1 MSWTCN
7 GVPTD
12 GQGNYQPHE
21 PYENPDNA
29 KFCFKCELPKS
40 SIVNSRSTTMNN
52 QNGFVLGLLLIALSS
67 LGVTIWSTKTKD
79 PEPTPTLS
87 PEITDSPNSPSST
100 SEPSSNPSPEV
111 TDSPI
116 PTSEIPVYSRTIKE
130 VSNVP
135 QMTVQYGGSTSFAPL
150 RSPEIVSQIEKAHP
164 KFRLKY
170 REPIPPETPGS
181 GEGIRMLIAGEI
193 SVAQSSRT
201 VKDKE
206 FTQAKERGFTLKPIP
221 VALDGIAIYVHPDL
235 SVPSLTIEQLKDIF
249 TGEITSWADLGGQD
263 IPIVPVSRNPEDG
276 GTPEYFREK
285 VLAKEEFGRSVQPYA
300 RDTTISIQKVARN
313 TGGIG
318 YATASEV
325 CNQDTI
331 KSLPIAASTE
341 QTPVSPCKGKVP
353 DLDVFLGEEYPITRR
368 LFVVIRQD
376 GTLDEEAGI
385 AYANILL
392 SDEGQELV
400 QQAGMVP
407 LRIP

>member
-29 KFCFKCELPKS
+29 KFCFKCELQKS
-40 SIVNSRSTTMNN
+40 AVVSSRGTTMNN
-52 QNGFVLGLLLIALSS
+52 QNGFVLGLLMLIALSS
-67 LGVTIWSTKTKD
+67 LGVTIWATNREPV
-79 PEPTPTLS
+79 PEPTPNPTS
-87 PEITDSPNSPSST
+87 SGIVETDSPVPQTSSPT
-100 SEPSSNPSPEV
+100 SEP
-111 TDSPI
+111 
-116 PTSEIPVYSRTIKE
+116 PVYFRTIKE

-150 RSPEIVSQIEKAHP
+150 RSLEIVSEIEKNHP
-164 KFRLKY
+164 KFSLKY
-170 REPIPPETPGS
+170 REPIPPVTPGS
-181 GEGIRMLIAGEI
+181 GEGIKMLIAGEI
-193 SVAQSSRT
+193 SVAQSSRPL
-201 VKDKE
+201 KDEE
-206 FTQAKERGFTLKPIP
+206 FAQAKERGFTLKPIP

-235 SVPSLTIEQLKDIF
+235 SISSLTVENLKDIF
-249 TGEITSWADLGGQD
+249 TSKITNWEELGGED

-285 VLAKEEFGRSVQPYA
+285 VLAKEEFGTSVQPYA
-300 RDTTISIQKVARN
+300 RDTTIAIQRVAR
-313 TGGIG
+313 TPGGIG

-325 CNQDTI
+325 CNQETI
-331 KSLPIAASTE
+331 KSLPIAALQE
-341 QTPVSPCKGKVP
+341 QTPVSPCDDKEP

-392 SDEGQELV
+392 SDEGQKLV

>member
-12 GQGNYQPHE
+12 GQGNYKPHE

-29 KFCFKCELPKS
+29 QFCFKCELPKS
-40 SIVNSRSTTMNN
+40 AIVNSTGATMNN
-52 QNGFVLGLLLIALSS
+52 QNGFVLSIVMLIAVSS
-67 LGVTIWSTKTKD
+67 LGVSIWSTTREVS
-79 PEPTPTLS
+79 EPTPTPT
-87 PEITDSPNSPSST
+87 PEITDTSRPQPSSSPT
-100 SEPSSNPSPEV
+100 AEPEQ
-111 TDSPI
+111 
-116 PTSEIPVYSRTIKE
+116 VYFRTIEE

-201 VKDKE
+201 VKDEE

-235 SVPSLTIEQLKDIF
+235 SVPSLTIDQLKDIF
-249 TGEITSWADLGGQD
+249 TGEVTSWADLGGED

-331 KSLPIAASTE
+331 KSLPIAASTG